1 LWSVCWVFLQL
12 TGKEGMGAG
21 DFKLLA
27 ALGAWFGWQALPML
41 ILLSSLVG
49 AVCGILAIALAG
61 HDRRAPIPFG
71 PFLALAG
78 LLGLFV
84 PASLR
89 WTLWL

>member
-1 LWSVCWVFLQL
+1 VFLRL

-27 ALGAWFGWQALPML
+27 ALGAWFGWQALPLL
-41 ILLSSLVG
+41 ILLSSVMG
-49 AVCGILAIALAG
+49 AVCGILAILLAG

-78 LLGLFV
+78 LTGLYFPTGLRLSAWLG
-84 PASLR
+84 
-89 WTLWL
+89 